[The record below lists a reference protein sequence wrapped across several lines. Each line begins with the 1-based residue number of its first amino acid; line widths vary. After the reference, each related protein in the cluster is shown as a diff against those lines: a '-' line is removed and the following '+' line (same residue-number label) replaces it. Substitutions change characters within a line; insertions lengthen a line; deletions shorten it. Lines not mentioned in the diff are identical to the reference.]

1 MKRLFSIT
9 LVMLLSSTM
18 FFTVVYAGEHELVK
32 PTKGTWS
39 GVTYFLGPTASCP
52 TTMIQAI
59 GKGVMTLTGESQWI
73 AEPACLDASGFASGP
88 AVITAANG
96 DQINL
101 MTGIQFIPDPSGTAG
116 MWVQDSIGIGGTGR
130 FEGTG
135 GSSHSEGV
143 YKLLPSGT
151 EGVWVGTNEGELTF

>member
-9 LVMLLSSTM
+9 VVMLLFSTL
-18 FFTVVYAGEHELVK
+18 FFTVVYAGGHELVK

-39 GVTYFLGPTASCP
+39 GVTYFLGPTANCP

-59 GKGVMTLTGESQWI
+59 GKGVMTLTGESQWTSG
-73 AEPACLDASGFASGP
+73 PVCLDASGFASGP
-88 AVITAANG
+88 AVIIAANG

-101 MTGIQFIPDPSGTAG
+101 MNGIQFIPDSSGTAG
-116 MWVQDSIGIGGTGR
+116 RWVQDSIAIGGTGR

-135 GSSHSEGV
+135 GWSHSEGV
-143 YKLLPSGT
+143 YQLLPSGT
-151 EGVWVGTNEGELTF
+151 EGVWAGTNEGEFTF